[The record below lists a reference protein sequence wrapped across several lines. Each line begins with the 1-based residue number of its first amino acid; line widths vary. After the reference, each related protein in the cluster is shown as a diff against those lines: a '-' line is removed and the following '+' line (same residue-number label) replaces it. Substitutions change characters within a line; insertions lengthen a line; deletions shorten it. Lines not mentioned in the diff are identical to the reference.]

1 MTDFFQWL
9 SSGSLSAIVLITLF
23 IAFVIFEVSIF
34 VITFRE
40 GREITFYP
48 PKLGE
53 KLIDNKSSK
62 NSSKANI
69 IKFLAYTLI
78 GIIAVVILLMVLG
91 PHIGETYKI
100 KHPPTAILQI
110 QGVEQIGETGSYCWD
125 GGCSDVFALL
135 TPKKPLFAKSPFVFT
150 LKLSTDTPLSS
161 LSMSINSA
169 SKMKEIPT
177 SAPLRVWEIH
187 RENYDDLSLK
197 QEQTIN
203 LQLKPDLY
211 VIILVAQWQQ
221 RGDAMY
227 GFLIDVK

>member
-1 MTDFFQWL
+1 MYT
-9 SSGSLSAIVLITLF
+9 GVPHPPSAII
-23 IAFVIFEVSIF
+23 
-34 VITFRE
+34 
-40 GREITFYP
+40 
-48 PKLGE
+48 
-53 KLIDNKSSK
+53 
-62 NSSKANI
+62 
-69 IKFLAYTLI
+69 
-78 GIIAVVILLMVLG
+78 
-91 PHIGETYKI
+91 
-100 KHPPTAILQI
+100 QI
-110 QGVEQIGETGSYCWD
+110 QGAEQIGETGSYCWD

-135 TPKKPLFAKSPFVFT
+135 TPQKPLFAKSPVVVT
-150 LKLSTDTPLSS
+150 LKLSTDIRPSS

-177 SAPLRVWEIH
+177 GAPLRIWEIH